1 MDRYS
6 IAEMIG
12 PTLHD
17 VGAHAGRACVL
28 LRFGRGHDMTAAEIV
43 RKLVE
48 LDTSRTTKVVVTG
61 DDAARVWDSALS
73 IAVRGAGFR
82 VLLETDG
89 SRAVTAPIDWLSIKP
104 GANVVDGLHA
114 DEVQIA
120 VDDSTDELALD
131 LSAARW
137 RCDHYFVVVRDDRH
151 VARAVALIMAR
162 PRWRL
167 SRPIAMSAASLRA
180 PQQDVK
186 SSPEPKSTPTARF
199 DQPLRTFH

>member
-17 VGAHAGRACVL
+17 VGAHAGRACVV
-28 LRFGRGHDMTAAEIV
+28 LRFGRGQRMTADEIL

-61 DDAARVWDSALS
+61 DDAALAWDTALS
-73 IAVRGAGFR
+73 TVVRGAGFR

-89 SRAVTAPIDWLSIKP
+89 SRAVMAPIDWLSLKP
-104 GANVVDGLHA
+104 GTHVVDGLHA

-131 LSAARW
+131 QSAARW
-137 RCDHYFVVVRDDRH
+137 RCDHYFVIARDDRH
-151 VARAVALIMAR
+151 VARAVALILAR

-167 SRPIAMSAASLRA
+167 SRPIAISAAALRA

-186 SSPEPKSTPTARF
+186 SSPEPKSTPTTRF
-199 DQPLRTFH
+199 DQPLRAL

>member
-6 IAEMIG
+6 IAEIIG

-17 VGAHAGRACVL
+17 VGAHAGRACVV
-28 LRFGRGHDMTAAEIV
+28 LRFGRGKDMTASEIV

-48 LDTSRTTKVVVTG
+48 VDTSRTTKVVVTG
-61 DDAARVWDSALS
+61 DDAARAWDTALS
-73 IAVRGAGFR
+73 TAVRGAKFR

-89 SRAVTAPIDWLSIKP
+89 SRAVSGPVDWLSIKP
-104 GANVVDGLHA
+104 GATIVDGLHA

-137 RCDHYFVVVRDDRH
+137 RCDHYFLIARDDRH
-151 VARAVALIMAR
+151 VARAVALILAR

-167 SRPIAMSAASLRA
+167 SRPIAMSAATLRA

-186 SSPEPKSTPTARF
+186 SSPEAKSTSTARF
-199 DQPLRTFH
+199 DQPLRAF